1 MIQEMRGNIF
11 LEVLS
16 HELYLLKVISELTK
30 TCRFLSLIIVV
41 PIEGTIT
48 KGIRLVLSFH
58 CSITFRVSFSAKTG
72 ITLYYKGI
80 ACFRQKIF
88 SYSRLF
94 GYLPCPLIQG
104 LIIFIFG
111 AFGPSVK

>member
-1 MIQEMRGNIF
+1 MIQEMCGNIF
-11 LEVLS
+11 LKVLS
-16 HELYLLKVISELTK
+16 HKLNLLKVISELTK
-30 TCRFLSLIIVV
+30 TCRFLSLTVV

-48 KGIRLVLSFH
+48 KGIRLVLGFH
-58 CSITFRVSFSAKTG
+58 GSITFRVSFSAKTG
-72 ITLYYKGI
+72 ITFYYKGI
-80 ACFRQKIF
+80 AYFRQKIF